1 MKSFQLFVEAAGLQ
15 GCRAAG
21 LYVNPKVTDAVQM
34 RVCVASDDL

>member
-1 MKSFQLFVEAAGLQ
+1 MKSFQLFME
-15 GCRAAG
+15 AAG